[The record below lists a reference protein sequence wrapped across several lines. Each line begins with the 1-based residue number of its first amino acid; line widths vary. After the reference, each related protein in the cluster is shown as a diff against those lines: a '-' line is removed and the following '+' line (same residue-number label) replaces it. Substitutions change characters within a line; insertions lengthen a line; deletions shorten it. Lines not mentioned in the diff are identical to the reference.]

1 MEAKPKTSLSDCKI
15 IANISRD
22 QHENS
27 KYSPNQKTTTR
38 FRRAFDTRIS
48 WKGQKKKKKK
58 TPAAS
63 WIVLSSFLRCAPKM
77 SLFQEAIF
85 VQAGLSS
92 CSLIP
97 SYTHPTYIKLN
108 KGGRH
113 GRCTP
118 PQLDEINKNMGSM
131 YIEAAMAGRI
141 CLLAS
146 WIYVVLSSTTTSN
159 QALGSSHSLISHL
172 LNHLLKKQTK
182 RATTC
187 FDSSPVNVLRTAR
200 TASSAGSSSPSA
212 PPPPRTPAA
221 AQSTREL

>member
-1 MEAKPKTSLSDCKI
+1 
-15 IANISRD
+15 
-22 QHENS
+22 
-27 KYSPNQKTTTR
+27 
-38 FRRAFDTRIS
+38 
-48 WKGQKKKKKK
+48 
-58 TPAAS
+58 
-63 WIVLSSFLRCAPKM
+63 M

-97 SYTHPTYIKLN
+97 SYTHMVDILHPTYIKLN

>member
-1 MEAKPKTSLSDCKI
+1 MVDIL
-15 IANISRD
+15 
-22 QHENS
+22 
-27 KYSPNQKTTTR
+27 
-38 FRRAFDTRIS
+38 
-48 WKGQKKKKKK
+48 
-58 TPAAS
+58 
-63 WIVLSSFLRCAPKM
+63 
-77 SLFQEAIF
+77 
-85 VQAGLSS
+85 
-92 CSLIP
+92 
-97 SYTHPTYIKLN
+97 HPTYIKLN

-159 QALGSSHSLISHL
+159 QAPGSSHSLISHL

-200 TASSAGSSSPSA
+200 TGWCPQTGQQGMPQQPPGGQAPHGSGNA
-212 PPPPRTPAA
+212 N
-221 AQSTREL
+221 QF